1 MILNSKPLKKT
12 METHADHSPFKTPGI
27 PKSLL
32 FAVDYSDPGTL
43 APTTL
48 GGNVKRS
55 VVVRLEPQDMLFILS
70 STEPE
75 KATATFAEALAKRT
89 ALSALE
95 KDLPTG
101 VELPLSAKQ
110 LDVIPP
116 ELEDR
121 APDFY
126 MNGNKAW
133 LVGADEISV

>member
-1 MILNSKPLKKT
+1 
-12 METHADHSPFKTPGI
+12 METRADHSPFKTSGI

-32 FAVDYSDPGTL
+32 FAVDYSDPGAL
-43 APTTL
+43 APTAL
-48 GGNVKRS
+48 GGQAKRS
-55 VVVRLEPQDMLFILS
+55 IVVRIEPQDMLFVLS

-110 LDVIPP
+110 LDEIPP

-133 LVGADEISV
+133 LVAGEVRPN